1 MSVSL
6 TKWCGEKS
14 NMKVLVTGAK
24 GFIGKH
30 MTLLLK
36 RKGHE
41 VFEYDLDSTEEQL
54 NEYINSAEFIVHLAG
69 INRPLTPQ
77 EFYDGNANFTAKLV
91 DLLKKSGKF
100 TPIIMSSSIQAA
112 LDNDY
117 GKSKKMGEDFLLN
130 SNFPVYV
137 YRLANV
143 FGKWCRPNYNS
154 AAATFCY
161 NIAHDLEIQ
170 IRDREYVVHYNYV
183 EDIVNE
189 FLRVVELKEHK
200 GEKEIQYVQPTYDC
214 SLGKLADLL
223 YYFKK
228 EIESDRHLPLLH
240 DEFELKLFKTFCDYL
255 SEPGYTYNF
264 AEDARGSFEE
274 LYKSKKWGQI
284 SDNVA
289 YPGITKGGHYHTSKK
304 EIFYTVI
311 GESEIKQRNVK
322 TNEMITDVV
331 DGDHPHPVDIRV
343 GYTHQIKN
351 IGKINTHTIM
361 WISEIYNPDT
371 HDTYREDVEK

>member
-1 MSVSL
+1 M
-6 TKWCGEKS
+6 
-14 NMKVLVTGAK
+14 NILVTGSN

-30 MTLLLK
+30 MCLHLK
-36 RKGHE
+36 RHGFT
-41 VFEYDLDSTEEQL
+41 VLEYDLDKNDNDL
-54 NEYINSAEFIVHLAG
+54 RNYISQADFIVHLAG
-69 INRPLTPQ
+69 INRPLTTE
-77 EFYDGNANFTAKLV
+77 EFYDGNTNFTKKVV
-91 DLLKKSGKF
+91 DYVKESNRNV
-100 TPIIMSSSIQAA
+100 PIIMSSSIQAA

-117 GKSKKMGEDFLLN
+117 GKSKKMGEDYLL
-130 SNFPVYV
+130 SSGLPTYV

-154 AAATFCY
+154 ACATFCY
-161 NIAHDLEIQ
+161 NIAHELPIQ
-170 IRDREYVVHYNYV
+170 IRDREYVVHFNYV

-189 FLRVVELKEHK
+189 FIRVISLDKHE
-200 GEKEIQYVQPTYDC
+200 GNKEILSVLPVYDC

-223 YYFKK
+223 YYFKG
-228 EIESDRHLPLLH
+228 EIESDRHLPLIH

-255 SEPGYTYNF
+255 SEEGYTYNF

-289 YPGITKGGHYHTSKK
+289 YPGITKGGHYHTYKK

-311 GESEIKQRNVK
+311 GESEIKQRDIK
-322 TNEMITDVV
+322 TNEVVV
-331 DGDHPHPVDIRV
+331 DIVDGKHPHPVNIRV
-343 GYTHQIKN
+343 GYTHQITN
-351 IGKINTHTIM
+351 IGKENTHTIM

-371 HDTYREDVEK
+371 HDTYREEV